1 MDINPVTVGIQIL
14 NFVIFVWILKK
25 LLYKPVLNAMN
36 ERERII
42 ASRLEDAREQA
53 ENARKEVSAYRQKN
67 EEFDRQVESMLAEA
81 REKAENLR
89 KELSKEARGEID
101 DSKRRWFEQVE
112 GERKS
117 FHVDVR
123 KETVSQFNELA
134 RKVFKD
140 LADAELEERVAKTF
154 INKLKN
160 LDDAEKENLSKAKSS
175 DLLVECAFDLSDS
188 LRKDITKA
196 ISEVAGSKKKF
207 EVKFE
212 TNDEL
217 TCGLQLKIGGWAIL
231 WSLDSYLNALEEDLD
246 AELSSLMVA
255 SGAPEAA

>member
-1 MDINPVTVGIQIL
+1 MDINPVTVIAEVLSFG
-14 NFVIFVWILKK
+14 IFVWILSK
-25 LLYKPVLNAMN
+25 LLYKPILNAMN
-36 ERERII
+36 ERESII
-42 ASRLEDAREQA
+42 ASRLDEAREQA
-53 ENARKEVSAYRQKN
+53 ENARKEVSVYRQKN

-89 KELSKEARGEID
+89 KELSKEVRDEID

-123 KETVSQFNELA
+123 KETVGQFNALA

-140 LADAELEERVAKTF
+140 LADAELEERVVKTF

-160 LDDAEKENLSKAKSS
+160 FDDAEKENLSKAKSS

-188 LRKDITKA
+188 MRKEITKA
-196 ISEVAGSKKKF
+196 IGEVAGSKKFKVDF
-207 EVKFE
+207 EVSE
-212 TNDEL
+212 DV
-217 TCGLQLKIGGWAIL
+217 TCGLQLKIGGWAML
-231 WSLDSYLNALEEDLD
+231 WSLDSYLNALEENLD
-246 AELSSLMVA
+246 VELSNLIVT